1 MDIFVGNLSFQTTEQ
16 ELEKE
21 FKAFG
26 EVSSVKII
34 TDHETSKSRGFAFV
48 KMPVQE
54 HANAAVTSLNGK
66 EMNGFILKVNE
77 ARPRGSGSGQ
87 IQHGAGDR
95 PTGPRRELNSRP
107 ASGSGSYRLNERNN
121 DTDIYDTKGNQ
132 GHSGRGRKG
141 RRGHNDAGG
150 RRDGTKWS

>member
-16 ELEKE
+16 ELENE

-48 KMPVQE
+48 KMAVQE
-54 HANAAVTSLNGK
+54 QANAAVTGLNGK

-77 ARPRGSGSGQ
+77 AKPRGSGSGQ
-87 IQHGAGDR
+87 TQRGASDY
-95 PTGPRRELNSRP
+95 PASPRREPNSWSGNR
-107 ASGSGSYRLNERNN
+107 SGSPRLNEKSN

-132 GHSGRGRKG
+132 NHGGRGRKS
-141 RRGHNDAGG
+141 RRGHNDVGG
-150 RRDGTKWS
+150 RKDGARWH

>member
-16 ELEKE
+16 ELESE

-48 KMPVQE
+48 RMPVQE

-66 EMNGFILKVNE
+66 ELNGFALKVNE

-87 IQHGAGDR
+87 IQRGASDY
-95 PTGPRRELNSRP
+95 PTSPRRAPNSWSANR
-107 ASGSGSYRLNERNN
+107 SVSYRLDDRDN

-132 GHSGRGRKG
+132 SHSGRGRKA
-141 RRGHNDAGG
+141 RRGHNDVGG
-150 RRDGTKWS
+150 RPSGARWH

>member
-16 ELEKE
+16 ELENA
-21 FKAFG
+21 FKPFG
-26 EVSSVKII
+26 EVSYVKII

-54 HANAAVTSLNGK
+54 QANAAITSLNGK

-77 ARPRGSGSGQ
+77 ARPRGSGSGETQ
-87 IQHGAGDR
+87 RGASSY
-95 PTGPRRELNSRP
+95 PSSPRRENSWSP
-107 ASGSGSYRLNERNN
+107 NQSNSYRLNDKSN

-132 GHSGRGRKG
+132 SNSGRGRKA
-141 RRGHNDAGG
+141 RRGRNDAGG
-150 RRDGTKWS
+150 RSGGSRWH